1 MVLGVSRGE
10 AVAQQGG
17 SLLHHGVKVGGQDV
31 DVGQVLEGM
40 GDGVADGE
48 GCGADEGA
56 EGRGHGITGHG
67 GGDDAHGV
75 HDGWRGHHV
84 DDGGGEGGDRARGGA
99 FLASGGGHGSRVG
112 CGL

>member
-17 SLLHHGVKVGGQDV
+17 GLLHHGVKVGGQDV
-31 DVGQVLEGM
+31 DVGQAMEGI

-48 GCGADEGA
+48 GCRADERT
-56 EGRGHGITGHG
+56 EGRGHGITGDG

-75 HDGWRGHHV
+75 HDGWRGHDV
-84 DDGGGEGGDRARGGA
+84 NDGGGKKERERGGASLARGGR
-99 FLASGGGHGSRVG
+99 HGSRAG